1 MAAVLGPAGSTI
13 AQDCSLD
20 VIPEF
25 LFKDDVES
33 NNFLV
38 VLEMRSAVRQPIT
51 IPNQIQELIL
61 ADLVNSSHFEWFRL
75 LV

>member
-13 AQDCSLD
+13 AQDWSLD

-38 VLEMRSAVRQPIT
+38 VLEMRSAVWQPT
-51 IPNQIQELIL
+51 LIPNQIQELIL